1 MRLVVIHGLHETW
14 RQRDQLELTGR
25 ECTGKSD
32 RDDKE
37 ISG

>member
-1 MRLVVIHGLHETW
+1 MRLVFIHELHKTW

-32 RDDKE
+32 GDDKG